1 MQQSSY
7 LTALSA
13 KWGYFLDRWQPPV
26 EAIFWGTALIVGLA
40 TGLGAVLVTY
50 LIRSINW
57 VGYQW
62 IPAAL
67 DGGKWYVVLVPAFGG
82 LVAGALIY
90 KWAAEAKGHG
100 VPEVMEAMALRGGR
114 IRPIVAVIKI
124 LASSF
129 TIGSGGSAGR
139 EGPIVQIG
147 AGLGSTL
154 GQVLN
159 LSDDRVKNLVACG
172 AAAGIAAT
180 FNAPIAGVIF
190 ALEVI
195 IGRFTTRY
203 FASVVVSA
211 VAAAVVG
218 RIAFGDHPAFAVPTE
233 YGVASL
239 WDFVFYSMLGVL
251 AAVVGVAF
259 TRSLYATE
267 DLFDN
272 WKRAPEWLKPAIG
285 GMLLGVLAL
294 VYPLVTHLNWDDHTP
309 EIFGVGYAIIEAALA
324 GRTLLTA
331 AIFLLLLKLVA
342 TSLTLG
348 SGGSG
353 GVFAPGLFMGA
364 MLGVAFQQSMAHF
377 FPNAIGPTGAFALVG
392 MAAVF
397 SAAAHAPITAVLML
411 FELTGDY
418 RIILPLMLTV
428 VIATLLSQRMMNGE
442 SIYTLKLTRRGIRI
456 REGRDVDIMQSVTVG
471 EVMTTDVATVPTNM
485 TLPELADVF
494 ARTRHH
500 GLMVLDREGN
510 LWGIVTVT
518 DLDRAIR
525 EDRPRSTTVA
535 EIATPYERLRFAY
548 PDEPMGDALARMA
561 NRGLG
566 RMPVVAREDPRR
578 LLGVIRRS
586 DIVEAYRLARTRRA
600 ELQYRAQRVQRKSP
614 DGTEFI
620 ELPLR
625 EGDAAVGKTLAEVAK
640 DLPKDCVCV
649 SIRRDGRVI
658 IPHGDTVFQP
668 GDSVTAFVSARDVE
682 KLFHAMYGDRA
693 VGAIREAA

>member
-7 LTALSA
+7 LTTLSA
-13 KWGYFLDRWQPPV
+13 KWGHLLDRWQPPV
-26 EAIFWGTALIVGLA
+26 EAIFWGTAVVIGLA
-40 TGLGAVLVTY
+40 TGLGAVLITY
-50 LIRSINW
+50 LIRGINW

-62 IPAAL
+62 IPAAF
-67 DGGKWYVVLVPAFGG
+67 DGGKIYVVVVPAVGG
-82 LVAGALIY
+82 LVAGVLIY

-159 LSDDRVKNLVACG
+159 LSDERIKNLVACG

-195 IGRFTTRY
+195 VGRFTARY

-239 WDFVFYSMLGVL
+239 WDFLFYSILGVL

-285 GMLLGVLAL
+285 GMLLGALAL
-294 VYPLVTHLNWDDHTP
+294 VYPMVTHLNWNGQTP
-309 EIFGVGYAIIEAALA
+309 EIFGVGYAIIESALA
-324 GRTLLTA
+324 GRTLLATA
-331 AIFLLLLKLVA
+331 IILLLLKLVA

-364 MLGVAFQQSMAHF
+364 MLGVAFQQSMVHF

-418 RIILPLMLTV
+418 RIILPLMLAV
-428 VIATLLSQRMMNGE
+428 VISTLLSQRMMKGE

-456 REGRDVDIMQSVTVG
+456 REGRDVDIMQSVTVE
-471 EVMTTDVATVPTNM
+471 EVMTTDVATVPSDM
-485 TLPELADVF
+485 TLTELADVF

-500 GLMVLDREGN
+500 GLMVLDRDGN

-548 PDEPMGDALARMA
+548 PDEPMGEALARMA

-566 RMPVVAREDPRR
+566 RMPVVARDNPRR

-668 GDSVTAFVSARDVE
+668 GDSVTAFVSAKDVE
-682 KLFHAMYGDRA
+682 QLFKAMYGDRA
-693 VGAIREAA
+693 ALRVSKAA